1 MNKVKVG
8 IIGGTGMLKINLFK
22 LVEEVEV
29 ETPFGKPSSP
39 LVCGKLNDVDCVL
52 LSRHGNDHRLMPSI
66 VNYRANIFALKKVG
80 CNIILATTACGSLIE
95 EAKPGDFVIVDQF
108 IDHTTKRACTFY
120 DGTCKEM
127 AGVCH
132 IPCNK
137 PFSQILMNILKESCD
152 RTRVVSHIGGTVVT
166 IEGPR
171 FSSYAES
178 LMFKSW
184 GAKVINMTAVPEVV
198 LANEI
203 GIPYASI
210 AMVTDYD
217 CWRNDKEAVDVKSVM
232 ATMNTNRE
240 NALKVL
246 LHAINI
252 IKEKQDKILLAIEK
266 SEQVAK
272 TSIM

>member
-1 MNKVKVG
+1 MSKIKIG
-8 IIGGTGMLKINLFK
+8 IIGGTGMLKMNLFQ
-22 LVEEVEV
+22 LVEEVEI
-29 ETPFGKPSSP
+29 ETPFGKPSSS
-39 LVCGKLNDVDCVL
+39 LVCGKLDDVDCVI
-52 LSRHGNDHRLMPSI
+52 LSRHGNNHTLNPSN

-80 CNIILATTACGSLIE
+80 CDVILATTACGSLVE

-108 IDHTTKRACTFY
+108 IDRTTKRACTFY
-120 DGTCKEM
+120 DGTYEEM
-127 AGVCH
+127 TGVCH

-137 PFSQILMNILKESCD
+137 PFSEVLMNILHESCNS
-152 RTRVVSHIGGTVVT
+152 TNVVSHNGGTVIT

-198 LANEI
+198 LANEV

-217 CWRNDKEAVDVKSVM
+217 CWRNDEEAVDVAKVM
-232 ATMNTNRE
+232 ATMNANRE
-240 NALKVL
+240 NALKVIL
-246 LHAINI
+246 KAVSY
-252 IKEKQDKILLAIEK
+252 IKEKPDKVLLAIENAK
-266 SEQVAK
+266 QVAQ
-272 TSIM
+272 TSIF